1 MASHLRR
8 LSVAWKLTKPA
19 QPAPVTSPVTPSE
32 NALQHFLEHTKRHYL
47 SDIEE
52 SRENA
57 DEWLM
62 VMGNEAGDLDSIASS
77 IGFAWLSSLSNT
89 TIPYIQID
97 KEDLALRAENLYALQ
112 LAGIDNP
119 QEQLLLPNNLASYTP
134 FPSTRFGL
142 VDHNRLGSP
151 FVSDAARVEA
161 VIDHHEDEHLYA
173 DTADPRIVT
182 PAGSCSSH
190 VANLCPFNLPQE
202 IATLLLCAILI
213 DTNGLKPGGKA
224 VQADRD
230 AVLRLLPLARLDLP
244 PSFSSANTD
253 GLHDI
258 PSIISLSTTLATKK
272 ADVSHLSPRDLLRRD
287 YKEYTFTLHW
297 HPDKPTVKAGLSTVP
312 LQLKDW
318 GSKGKLFRESQAY
331 MQARELHVLGV
342 LTTFKKPKKSGK
354 EKMKHCREMA
364 WIVLSDTGLTERL
377 WQGLEEDQ
385 EIRVE
390 KHKKFKTGKLPGDA
404 NIRVYKQGNAGATRK
419 ATAPLLKRILE
430 SPS

>member
-1 MASHLRR
+1 MSSHIRR
-8 LSVAWKLTKPA
+8 LSLAWKLSKPA
-19 QPAPVTSPVTPSE
+19 QPEPVTSTETTSE
-32 NALQHFLEHTKRHYL
+32 NALQHFLERTKRHYL

-57 DEWLM
+57 NEWLM

-77 IGFAWLSSLSNT
+77 VGFAWLSSLSNT
-89 TIPYIQID
+89 TVPYIQIN

-119 QEQLLLPNNLASYTP
+119 QEQLLLANNLASYTP
-134 FPSTRFGL
+134 FPSARFGL
-142 VDHNRLGSP
+142 VDHNRLGSL

-161 VIDHHEDEHLYA
+161 VIDHHEDEHLYL
-173 DTADPRIVT
+173 DIADPRIVA

-190 VANLCPFNLPQE
+190 VANLCPFNLPRE

-213 DTNGLKPGGKA
+213 DTNGLKPSGKA

-230 AVLRLLPLARLDLP
+230 AVLRLLPSARLELP
-244 PSFSSANTD
+244 SSFSSASTD

-258 PSIISLSTTLATKK
+258 PSIISLSSVLATKK
-272 ADVSHLSPRDLLRRD
+272 ADVSHLSARDLLRRD
-287 YKEYTFTLHW
+287 YKEYTYTLQW
-297 HPDKPTVKAGLSTVP
+297 HPDKPTVKVGLSTVP
-312 LQLKDW
+312 LRLKDW
-318 GSKGKLFRESQAY
+318 GSKGKLFCEGVGY
-331 MQARELHVLGV
+331 MQARGLQVLGV
-342 LTTFKKPKKSGK
+342 LTTFKKTKKNGK
-354 EKMKHCREMA
+354 EKTKHCREMA
-364 WIVLSDTGLTERL
+364 WIVLSDTGLDKRL

-390 KHKKFKTGKLPGDA
+390 RHKFKTGKVVGEA
-404 NIRVYKQGNAGATRK
+404 NVKVYKQGNAGATRK
-419 ATAPLLKRILE
+419 TTAPLLKRILE

>member
-1 MASHLRR
+1 MSSHIRR
-8 LSVAWKLTKPA
+8 LSVAWKLSKPA
-19 QPAPVTSPVTPSE
+19 QPEPITSTETPSE
-32 NALQHFLEHTKRHYL
+32 NALLHFLEHTKRHYL

-57 DEWLM
+57 NEWLM

-77 IGFAWLSSLSNT
+77 IGYAWLSSRST
-89 TIPYIQID
+89 TTVPYIQIN

-119 QEQLLLPNNLASYTP
+119 QEQLLLANNLVSYTP

-151 FVSDAARVEA
+151 FVSDAARVE
-161 VIDHHEDEHLYA
+161 VH
-173 DTADPRIVT
+173 TADPRIVA
-182 PAGSCSSH
+182 PAGSCSSL
-190 VANLCPFNLPQE
+190 VASLCPFNLPRE

-230 AVLRLLPLARLDLP
+230 AVLRLLPPARLELP

-258 PSIISLSTTLATKK
+258 PSIISLSSVLATKK

-287 YKEYTFTLHW
+287 YKEYTYILHW
-297 HPDKPTVKAGLSTVP
+297 HSVKPTVKAGLSTVP

-318 GSKGKLFRESQAY
+318 GSKGKLYRESHAY
-331 MQARELHVLGV
+331 MQDRGLHVLGV
-342 LTTFKKPKKSGK
+342 LTTFKKAKKTGK

-364 WIVLSDTGLTERL
+364 WIVLSDTGLEERL
-377 WQGLEEDQ
+377 WQGLEGDQ

-404 NIRVYKQGNAGATRK
+404 NVRVYKQGNASATRK

>member
-19 QPAPVTSPVTPSE
+19 QPTPVASTETPSE

-57 DEWLM
+57 NEWLM

-77 IGFAWLSSLSNT
+77 IGFAWLSSQSST
-89 TIPYIQID
+89 TVPYIQID

-151 FVSDAARVEA
+151 FVSDAVRIEA
-161 VIDHHEDEHLYA
+161 VIDHHEDEQFYA
-173 DTADPRIVT
+173 DTADPRVVT
-182 PAGSCSSH
+182 PAGSCSS
-190 VANLCPFNLPQE
+190 L
-202 IATLLLCAILI
+202 
-213 DTNGLKPGGKA
+213 PGGKA

-230 AVLRLLPLARLDLP
+230 AVLHLLPSARLELP

-258 PSIISLSTTLATKK
+258 PSIISLSTMLATKK

-297 HPDKPTVKAGLSTVP
+297 HPDKPILP

-318 GSKGKLFRESQAY
+318 GTESQAY
-331 MQARELHVLGV
+331 MQSRELHVLGV
-342 LTTFKKPKKSGK
+342 LTTFKKAKKSGK
-354 EKMKHCREMA
+354 EKMKH
-364 WIVLSDTGLTERL
+364 L
-377 WQGLEEDQ
+377 
-385 EIRVE
+385 
-390 KHKKFKTGKLPGDA
+390 
-404 NIRVYKQGNAGATRK
+404 
-419 ATAPLLKRILE
+419 
-430 SPS
+430 